1 MITIITGTNRPSSNS
16 RAVAN
21 LYARLLEQR
30 NQPHQ
35 ILDLADLPADFTSS
49 ALYDNIG
56 TNEAFNQLC
65 GLIGS
70 SDKFVFVVPEY
81 NGSFPGV
88 LKAFIDGLAYPNTFR
103 NKKAALVGISSGVQG
118 SGLAMSHLTDIF
130 NYLGMHVLALK
141 PRLAQIEKNF
151 DGTVI
156 TNELYLE
163 LLNQQIDQFIN
174 F

>member
-1 MITIITGTNRPSSNS
+1 MITIITGTNRPASNS

-21 LYARLLEQR
+21 LYGRLLEQR
-30 NQPHQ
+30 NQPHR

-56 TNEAFNQLC
+56 TNEAFNQLS

-141 PRLAQIEKNF
+141 PRLAQIEKHF
-151 DGTVI
+151 DGTAI

-163 LLNQQIDQFIN
+163 LLNQQIDQFIT